1 MESNPTFSYLRW
13 KLQEWKAHDLLLPAS
28 ELSWTRFQQIAT
40 NNILPVLR
48 EAQEALESVGLE
60 VSIADMDETN
70 RCLGFYVADAG
81 LFFSSGDDA
90 MTVHFMARR
99 FTAEEQGYES
109 RILYKRVNAGLLRK
123 LVEEALVRL
132 IGPRQ
137 ATAVNQ

>member
-1 MESNPTFSYLRW
+1 MESTPTFSYLRS
-13 KLQEWKAHDLLLPAS
+13 KLQEWKANDLLLPAS

-40 NNILPVLR
+40 NNIQPVLR
-48 EAQEALESVGLE
+48 EAKDALESAGLE
-60 VSIADMDETN
+60 VSIADMDETT
-70 RCLGFYVADAG
+70 RCLGLYVADAG
-81 LFFSSGDDA
+81 LFFSPGDDA

-109 RILYKRVNAGLLRK
+109 RILYKRATAGLLRK

-132 IGPRQ
+132 IGPRR